1 MRKQFIVG
9 LNPKLCTNT
18 IINDGVT
25 HETIFHTT
33 QRVEQVNNRKKEKQ
47 ATKGKQA
54 SSSGEQLS
62 GFNNKFK
69 AKNIKKALFI
79 GGIKN
84 KTAFKNR
91 VSLLALLLAV
101 NLTPLH
107 LGPVRVTLAV
117 GDSLGVDLQC
127 LFSKGSYTSL
137 YYCFTYHH
145 GECLSNSDI
154 FQYD

>member
-1 MRKQFIVG
+1 MEYCPSIHDIEEELRKQFIAG

-18 IINDGVT
+18 IMNDGVT
-25 HETIFHTT
+25 QKTIFHTA
-33 QRVEQVNNRKKEKQ
+33 QWVEQVNNKRKEKH

-69 AKNIKKALFI
+69 AKNIKEALFI

-91 VSLLALLLAV
+91 VSL
-101 NLTPLH
+101 
-107 LGPVRVTLAV
+107 
-117 GDSLGVDLQC
+117 
-127 LFSKGSYTSL
+127 
-137 YYCFTYHH
+137 
-145 GECLSNSDI
+145 
-154 FQYD
+154 